1 MATSVK
7 KEKSRRTSWLSPMW
21 RDIDSLRKQN
31 ESTKKE
37 IESLRSETEI
47 LKRQN
52 KALALIESSNLD
64 ALLNEA
70 TISAGDNPEHSEDQ
84 LALDLFAKK
93 LLALGCDADDIPH
106 LLDMLELTNEKN
118 LGASASALYQ
128 RGDPLENVGAD
139 EQRITLST
147 TASELGGNPKR
158 ILVVEPHATLRTILA
173 QRLRQDGHLAA
184 AVASASEALEICSDQ
199 SPDLLVSAELL
210 EETSALRLAVQLH
223 CPVMVLTSR
232 SGSEPVV
239 TLLAAGADEVLR
251 KPFALEEMAVRARSL
266 LRRSGS
272 GLQERISVGPLE
284 VHLLLRQVTLRDQP
298 LELSPREFALLCA
311 LLMPPGVVRSRQE
324 LLRMAWP
331 PFSGG
336 PRSVDTQVLT
346 LRRKLEQAGLGEG
359 GGIESLHQQGYRFS
373 LDILPEK
380 DDFSDI
386 PSQSSTTLTTAK
398 SARPS

>member
-1 MATSVK
+1 
-7 KEKSRRTSWLSPMW
+7 MW

-64 ALLNEA
+64 ALLKEA
-70 TISAGDNPEHSEDQ
+70 TIPAGNNPEHSEDQ

-93 LLALGCDADDIPH
+93 LLALGCNADDIPH
-106 LLDMLELTNEKN
+106 LLDVLELTNEKN
-118 LGASASALYQ
+118 LGASASALHQ
-128 RGDPLENVGAD
+128 SGDPLDNVGAD
-139 EQRITLST
+139 EQRITFAT
-147 TASELGGNPKR
+147 TASELGGNPTR
-158 ILVVEPHATLRTILA
+158 ILVVEPHATLGTILA

-210 EETSALRLAVQLH
+210 EETSALRLADQLH
-223 CPVMVLTSR
+223 CPVMVLTAR

-251 KPFALEEMAVRARSL
+251 KPIGLEEMAVRARSL

-359 GGIESLHQQGYRFS
+359 GGIETLHQQGYRFS

>member
-1 MATSVK
+1 
-7 KEKSRRTSWLSPMW
+7 MW

-64 ALLNEA
+64 ALHKEA
-70 TISAGDNPEHSEDQ
+70 TIPAGNNPEHSEDQ

-106 LLDMLELTNEKN
+106 LLDVLELTNEKN

-128 RGDPLENVGAD
+128 SGDPLGNVGAD
-139 EQRITLST
+139 EQRITFAT

-158 ILVVEPHATLRTILA
+158 ILVVEPHATLGTILA

-184 AVASASEALEICSDQ
+184 AVASASEALEIYSDQ

-210 EETSALRLAVQLH
+210 EETSALRLADQLH
-223 CPVMVLTSR
+223 CPVMVLTAR

-251 KPFALEEMAVRARSL
+251 KPIGLEEMAVRARSL

-272 GLQERISVGPLE
+272 GLRERISVGPLE

-359 GGIESLHQQGYRFS
+359 GGIETLHQQGYRFS